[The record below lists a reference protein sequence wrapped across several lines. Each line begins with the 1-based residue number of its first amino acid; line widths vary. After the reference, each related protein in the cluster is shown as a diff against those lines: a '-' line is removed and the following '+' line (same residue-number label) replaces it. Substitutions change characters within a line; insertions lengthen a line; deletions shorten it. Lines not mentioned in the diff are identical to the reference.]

1 MSTSLQNLPFELWRS
16 ITERKGIQATFAP
29 VFTRY
34 IGVENQSKYD
44 SVLRTILVKAQEDST
59 HTIYFD
65 GQIPMD
71 ADFDFINSIKNELAS
86 MEVSQ
91 IASQD
96 ITLFEDAE
104 LNHQFLIALEYITN
118 LAIRQENFLNN
129 SVRNNFICKML
140 LYAYLHIFS
149 LSYQDRDYLTNK
161 CIYYGS
167 ISKHDIYFLLL
178 LNRFGFDVI
187 YINPLKDDEN
197 FALVDSD
204 QISTVHKNTQ
214 ILPIQSW
221 AERAK
226 NGQIIEENRSITLDI
241 ETQIEEQ
248 LFTNSGIYRPWQFR
262 NGTTSPIFFN
272 STLIDVEQNWNAPAK
287 VRNGFKTVEKTVY
300 VPHFFFEIEGEYNP
314 IDKYAHLV
322 NICSSSDNT
331 LVLTSNGD
339 ELITHEI
346 NDSDKYQLMFCQ
358 LSNGSFDIEE
368 IMKLP
373 FYRYAPYNDETEK
386 FLLNKINET
395 IADTRLFKQPLTV
408 SKEEIL
414 NFALLIL
421 QLDKRVIRLIDSFDF
436 TGFIPKIVFFL
447 EGETQLSKNTCYV
460 LAYLGKIG
468 FDIIIFSPAGL
479 SDLNSYINA
488 EYFNTV
494 RLDVINYEQSFQAIQ
509 RKLKKQNFF
518 SKLFN

>member
-44 SVLRTILVKAQEDST
+44 SVLKTILVKAQEDST

-197 FALVDSD
+197 FAQVDSD

-221 AERAK
+221 TERAK

-322 NICSSSDNT
+322 
-331 LVLTSNGD
+331 
-339 ELITHEI
+339 
-346 NDSDKYQLMFCQ
+346 
-358 LSNGSFDIEE
+358 
-368 IMKLP
+368 
-373 FYRYAPYNDETEK
+373 
-386 FLLNKINET
+386 NKINET

-488 EYFNTV
+488 EYFNTI

-509 RKLKKQNFF
+509 RKQKKQNFF